1 MTTLLFYKNVVALD
15 RNQHAAL
22 KLKPADSLDF
32 AGHATSLPIVIGEF
46 AEVARQS
53 PIAFLRVENGDL
65 VPLALT
71 GLPGGR
77 NLYLDDDG
85 KWTAPYIPAFVRR
98 YPFVFAETGEDQLT
112 LCVDRDFEGFNEA
125 EGEPLF
131 DAGGEPAA
139 PIQGA
144 LDMLTEFQRQNVLTR
159 QFVQHLEEA
168 GILMEAQA
176 SAALNDGRNF
186 TLQGLLV
193 VDEAKL
199 REIPEDTLKA
209 WFATGEL
216 GLIYAHLLSLGNLL
230 ELLRRQPAPSGLA
243 N

>member
-1 MTTLLFYKNVVALD
+1 
-15 RNQHAAL
+15 
-22 KLKPADSLDF
+22 
-32 AGHATSLPIVIGEF
+32 
-46 AEVARQS
+46 
-53 PIAFLRVENGDL
+53 
-65 VPLALT
+65 
-71 GLPGGR
+71 
-77 NLYLDDDG
+77 
-85 KWTAPYIPAFVRR
+85 
-98 YPFVFAETGEDQLT
+98 
-112 LCVDRDFEGFNEA
+112 
-125 EGEPLF
+125 
-131 DAGGEPAA
+131 
-139 PIQGA
+139 
-144 LDMLTEFQRQNVLTR
+144 MLTEFQRQNILTR

-199 REIPEDTLKA
+199 REISEDTLKA